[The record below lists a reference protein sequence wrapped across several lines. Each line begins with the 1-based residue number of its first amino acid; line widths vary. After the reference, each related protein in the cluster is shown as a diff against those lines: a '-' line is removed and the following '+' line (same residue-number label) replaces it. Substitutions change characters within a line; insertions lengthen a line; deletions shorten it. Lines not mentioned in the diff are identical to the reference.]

1 MLDNMLIRSLG
12 TSHSSGAAII
22 TAEAEH
28 KDYLLISQNF
38 FF

>member
-12 TSHSSGAAII
+12 THSSGAAII

-28 KDYLLISQNF
+28 KDYLLISQIF